1 MIKKL
6 YKFIDNSPDNVI
18 KWSNDGNYI
27 IISNKKVFEEY
38 IKEKEKG
45 KDFFKSKQ
53 FDSFK
58 RRISY
63 HKFKKLRCKDA
74 RDNILKEATGSI
86 GGGVNDV
93 HVFYHAVYKR
103 DYPDYKQNIS
113 SSIKKRKIVS
123 DMFLNKKKIMK
134 NKSHLEFFTPS
145 VFIEKIYPSFLIP
158 SVFSLDKKSR
168 EDTINLLDCS
178 DVAFLNYGK

>member
-6 YKFIDNSPDNVI
+6 YEFIDNSPDYVI

-38 IKEKEKG
+38 IKEEEKG
-45 KDFFKSKQ
+45 KDFFKSNQ

-63 HKFKKLRCKDA
+63 HKFKKLRYKDA

-103 DYPDYKQNIS
+103 DHPDFKQNIS
-113 SSIKKRKIVS
+113 GSIKKRKIVS
-123 DMFLNKKKIMK
+123 DIFLNKKKIMK

-145 VFIEKIYPSFLIP
+145 EKIYPSFLIP

-178 DVAFLNYGK
+178 DVAFLNYEK